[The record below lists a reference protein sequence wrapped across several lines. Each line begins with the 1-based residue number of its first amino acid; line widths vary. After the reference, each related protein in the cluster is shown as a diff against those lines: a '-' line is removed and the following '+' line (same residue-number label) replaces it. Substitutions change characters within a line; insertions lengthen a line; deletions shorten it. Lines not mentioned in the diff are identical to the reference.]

1 MLNAVYDA
9 LINSS
14 CIWICCD
21 CGLPSFS
28 RSFFDSC
35 IEVQT
40 RHFSRLLTTVVLII
54 PPLLTAQMPK
64 LRLAS
69 DFPCRRPALLL
80 RFQIREQGTSRG
92 RQVGFKTP
100 LTQEPR
106 EPSSSNDSDN
116 DQSSPSTSLPHAV
129 ICDINLRA
137 NPPANPKR
145 NFYLYKRADMEG
157 LRRKLKER
165 FEQFE
170 ASRPETKFIR
180 ENWD

>member
-1 MLNAVYDA
+1 MRLLWSLAPCTLLNAVYDA
-9 LINSS
+9 HTNSS

-21 CGLPSFS
+21 CGLPNFS

-40 RHFSRLLTTVVLII
+40 RNFSRLLTTVVLII

-100 LTQEPR
+100 LRKNFANQAPPTIVITTSQALAH
-106 EPSSSNDSDN
+106 PS
-116 DQSSPSTSLPHAV
+116 LILA
-129 ICDINLRA
+129 
-137 NPPANPKR
+137 
-145 NFYLYKRADMEG
+145 
-157 LRRKLKER
+157 
-165 FEQFE
+165 
-170 ASRPETKFIR
+170 IR
-180 ENWD
+180 TNWEYA